1 MNFACLYLISAGCA
15 GLVWAGPEKETE
27 ERTSYEQLFHGA
39 QRPYAE
45 AGPLPQ
51 AGSTPEQTVR
61 ALYGNEIFFH
71 QRNAIPKQVTEHL
84 QGCFTPSLLAHFN
97 ECRTKI
103 ETWLADPANE
113 GMKLP
118 MNEGSIFLSCYEG
131 GTSFK
136 VGEAVITGDEA
147 RVPVV
152 LTYEEA
158 GKTYPWVDMPMLKRV
173 GSRWLLD
180 DIRFQPLE
188 DIRWTLRG
196 RVSIED

>member
-1 MNFACLYLISAGCA
+1 MNFARLYLLSAVWA

-27 ERTSYEQLFHGA
+27 EKTSYEQLFHGA

-45 AGPLPQ
+45 AGPPPQ

-71 QRNAIPKQVTEHL
+71 QRNAIPKQVTQHL

-103 ETWLADPANE
+103 ETWLVNPKNE

-118 MNEGSIFLSCYEG
+118 MSEGSIFLSCYEG
-131 GTSFK
+131 GSSFK
-136 VGEAVITGDEA
+136 VGKAVITGDEA
-147 RVPVV
+147 RVPVL

-158 GKTYPWVDMPMLKRV
+158 GETYPWVDMAILRKSGGQWR
-173 GSRWLLD
+173 LD
-180 DIRFQPLE
+180 DIRFQPNE
-188 DIRWTLRG
+188 NTERTLRG
-196 RVSIED
+196 RITLEE